1 MIVYFNY
8 YLNLYINYIY
18 KYNMSK
24 LKVLP
29 LNIPEDNKTKKINE
43 IMPSVPGV
51 TLIVAPPRCGK
62 TVLCS
67 NMLLRKEMLG
77 NAFDEIYIYSPSI
90 FNCKSSK
97 YLRDNF
103 NCSDE
108 YSDASLQSILDKQLQ
123 YEKDGNI
130 KDRPSICIFFDD
142 AVNIIKKNSLIT
154 SLCSRYRHFGIDQI
168 IISIQSYKGVPN
180 IVRQNIST
188 LILMSPNNNTKQ
200 LKLIDEEIDVFN
212 GYDNFKKLFDEATNN
227 QERYNFMMIKLDYSP
242 VQVFSNFER
251 KISG

>member
-1 MIVYFNY
+1 ME
-8 YLNLYINYIY
+8 
-18 KYNMSK
+18 S

-29 LNIPEDNKTKKINE
+29 LNDKDDKKDNRNINP

-51 TLIVAPPRCGK
+51 SMIVAPPRTGK

-67 NMLLRKEMLG
+67 NLLLRKSMLG
-77 NAFDEIYIYSPSI
+77 DKFDEVYIYSPSI

-97 YLRDNF
+97 YLRENF
-103 NCSDE
+103 NCLDE
-108 YSDASLQSILDKQLQ
+108 YSDLSLQKILDKQME
-123 YEKDGNI
+123 YEKNGNI

-180 IVRQNIST
+180 IIRQNLST
-188 LILMSPNNNTKQ
+188 LILLAPNNNTKQ
-200 LKLIDEEIDVFN
+200 MKLINEELDCFN
-212 GYDNFKKLFDEATNN
+212 GYDNFLKLFNEATNN
-227 QERYNFMMIKLDYSP
+227 QERYNFMMVKLDYSP
-242 VQVFSNFER
+242 VQVWSNFDR
-251 KISG
+251 QLQ

>member
-1 MIVYFNY
+1 MNLFLDFK
-8 YLNLYINYIY
+8 LNLYIKYIY

-29 LNIPEDNKTKKINE
+29 LNIPEEKEIKKINP

-67 NMLLRKEMLG
+67 NILLRDEMLG
-77 NAFDEIYIYSPSI
+77 KAFDEVYIYSPSI

-103 NCSDE
+103 NCSDT
-108 YSDASLQSILDKQLQ
+108 YTDASLQSILNKQLQ
-123 YEKDGNI
+123 FEKDG
-130 KDRPSICIFFDD
+130 KLDDRPSICIFFDD

-180 IVRQNIST
+180 IIRQNLST
-188 LILMSPNNNTKQ
+188 LILMSPNSNSKQ
-200 LKLIDEEIDVFN
+200 LKLIDEELDVFN
-212 GYDNFKKLFDEATNN
+212 GYDNFRKLFDEATNN
-227 QERYNFMMIKLDYSP
+227 QERYNFMMVKLDYSP
-242 VQVFSNFER
+242 VQVFSNFDK